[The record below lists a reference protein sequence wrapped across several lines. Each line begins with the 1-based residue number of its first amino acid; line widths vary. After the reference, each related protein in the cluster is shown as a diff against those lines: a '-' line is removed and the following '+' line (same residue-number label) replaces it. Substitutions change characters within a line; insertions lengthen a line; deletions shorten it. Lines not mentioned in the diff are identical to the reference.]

1 MVLTITLIF
10 AFVIVYVP
18 QPPKQAEAQGLGG
31 VVTDIKHTLVS
42 VGNAISSG
50 ATAVA
55 TAASAAFGGALNLKE
70 FTLDGIAN
78 AIAKAVVSAMVASLV
93 DWINSGFHG
102 SPAFISDLGG
112 FLLNAADQG
121 ASQYIESLGNDLSF
135 LCSPFKLDI
144 QIALAIEYQNA
155 RENRPYQGCTISG
168 IIDNLEGFLEGT
180 FEEDGW
186 QKWFNLTAQPEKYTP
201 YGQYLEAERR
211 MNSTIAATVDNERET
226 AKWGSG
232 FMSGKV
238 CENID
243 GPGNVPSTLDPR
255 LNPGI
260 NDPIKVTPIGDINVG
275 PIPDFS
281 APQEGQVIP
290 DRQGLAPSSN
300 TIIPPDSTLVLKR
313 LPDARPLA
321 QASVSSGT
329 RLKCA
334 ISKPGRMIADSLS
347 KALGAGQD
355 TLITADEINEIVGA
369 LIGQLATKAVT
380 GINGLLGLSAGTGHT
395 YSGFNGGSYTSAV
408 NNEGAFAAQSASNN
422 AVSSAGDLVLDL
434 QDSLQVQEDLKAL
447 ADRQIPILQTYLQ
460 GRITADQRAQAQA
473 ALDHA
478 LEIQSRAPSFIQSII
493 PLINQ
498 AQALQLEY
506 ERTGT
511 TLERKTAI
519 TQELLA
525 IDTQFNRIDPY
536 RQGELTFARANW
548 DPTTFN

>member
-1 MVLTITLIF
+1 MTTTILDKFFLILRRVMVLTITLIF

-78 AIAKAVVSAMVASLV
+78 AIAKAVVSSMVASLV
-93 DWINSGFHG
+93 DWINSGFKG

-144 QIALAIEYQNA
+144 QIALSIEYQNR
-155 RENRPYQGCTISG
+155 RENRPYEGCTISG

-180 FEEDGW
+180 FEKDGW
-186 QKWFNLTAQPEKYTP
+186 EKWFTLTAQPEKYTP
-201 YGQYLEAERR
+201 YGQYMEAERGLAR
-211 MNSTIAATVDNERET
+211 AVASNVDNERET

-232 FMSGKV
+232 FMSGKI

-243 GPGNVPSTLDPR
+243 GPGNVPSTLDPK

-260 NDPIKVTPIGDINVG
+260 NDPIKVTPIGDINIAP
-275 PIPDFS
+275 PIPDLRTA
-281 APQEGQVIP
+281 AP
-290 DRQGLAPSSN
+290 DA
-300 TIIPPDSTLVLKR
+300 STLVLKR
-313 LPDARPLA
+313 LPDARPLT
-321 QASVSSGT
+321 QASVSSGA
-329 RLKCA
+329 RLKCS

-355 TLITADEINEIVGA
+355 TLISADEINEIVGA

-408 NNEGAFAAQSASNN
+408 NTEGATAAQTASND

-434 QDSLQVQEDLKAL
+434 QASLQIQEDLKAL
-447 ADRQIPILQTYLQ
+447 ADRQIQI
-460 GRITADQRAQAQA
+460 GRA
-473 ALDHA
+473 HV
-478 LEIQSRAPSFIQSII
+478 
-493 PLINQ
+493 
-498 AQALQLEY
+498 
-506 ERTGT
+506 
-511 TLERKTAI
+511 
-519 TQELLA
+519 
-525 IDTQFNRIDPY
+525 
-536 RQGELTFARANW
+536 
-548 DPTTFN
+548 